1 MTKEV
6 RWKEE
11 GKSLEYKFS
20 LIENG
25 KPVTYFG
32 HQEYDA
38 AMGVFV
44 YRSKWGN
51 NPETTSHEVHDITT
65 GISRGISVPTPANG
79 EPSTTVLNKRV
90 GDDQSEQTLETTQ
103 NGQVI

>member
-1 MTKEV
+1 MADDNRPSNPVIAKLTPEAAAEVMAWEIGIWESQGEGQPAGGQPNPIMMTKEV
-6 RWKEE
+6 SWKEE

-44 YRSKWGN
+44 
-51 NPETTSHEVHDITT
+51 
-65 GISRGISVPTPANG
+65 
-79 EPSTTVLNKRV
+79 
-90 GDDQSEQTLETTQ
+90 
-103 NGQVI
+103 

>member
-1 MTKEV
+1 M
-6 RWKEE
+6 
-11 GKSLEYKFS
+11 EYKFS

-65 GISRGISVPTPANG
+65 GISRGISVPTPTN
-79 EPSTTVLNKRV
+79 EPSTAVLNKRV
-90 GDDQSEQTLETTQ
+90 GNDQSEQTLKSP
-103 NGQVI
+103 